1 MDTWQMIKAERAS
14 LADDLAAL
22 PDASWDRDSL
32 CNGWTVRDTVSH
44 VIAATYNSPLVFF
57 RKLIANGFRF
67 NQLSNRDIKAVSAGK
82 STTELVDLLRSR
94 VDARAAPPGP
104 RTTLLG
110 EVVIH
115 GEDVFRAL
123 GRYRDHPAEHLIAV
137 ADLYKNNFIL
147 VNSRKRIAGL
157 SLHATDTDWST
168 GSGPEVRGP
177 TIALILAMT
186 GRTAAYDDVT
196 GEGVDILRQR
206 P

>member
-14 LADDLAAL
+14 LAEDLAAL

-32 CNGWTVRDTVSH
+32 CDGWTVRDTVGH
-44 VIAATYNSPLVFF
+44 VISATYNSPLIFF

-67 NQLSNRDIKAVSAGK
+67 NQLSDRDIQAVSAGK
-82 STTELVDLLRSR
+82 SGAELVDLLRSR

-104 RTTLLG
+104 RATLLG

-137 ADLYKNNFIL
+137 ADFYKGNFIL

-157 SLHATDTDWST
+157 SLPATDIDWRT
-168 GSGPEVRGP
+168 GTGPEVKGP

-186 GRTAAYDDVT
+186 GRTAAYDDLA
-196 GEGVDILRQR
+196 GEGVDVLRQR